1 MQWGAVL
8 LWWVLVV
15 ALAGAALPV
24 AAWLL
29 PDTPDRGAGL
39 ALPVAL
45 TLVVVPAYWVGHLR
59 FGPPAVL
66 VGVGTLVA
74 ASVLL
79 GRRGHRPAPRRALE
93 TLGVFTVAFLLLLAV
108 RSVDPGAIPG
118 GGEKFLDMGL
128 LQSLLRA
135 ERLPPIDMWFA
146 GERVLYYYGGHLVA
160 ATLALLTA
168 TPGRLAYNLALATAY
183 AGATTAVYG
192 LAGAVAADRG
202 LPRRVAGGVGA
213 TLFGLASNLFVPL
226 GVVATVLR
234 GGLLGHLADATGRTV
249 EQATVSMETF
259 GYWWSSRVIP
269 GTITEFPLFAYLN
282 GDLHAHMTDTVF
294 LLLVAAVAYAYHRTD
309 RAAVG
314 RRRLLVF
321 GVVPPVIGYLGVVNT
336 WSLPTGVGLTWLALA
351 LAPAPPRDLLPYG
364 RTWGPGGPVRREL
377 ARLAVA
383 TVLAVAVL
391 GLALV
396 WVTPFVTGVLLGG
409 GAGGS
414 LAVVTDHTGFWALLV
429 AQGGFVALFACYLVA
444 VVGRSR
450 RLLAGG
456 LGVLA
461 AGTVAALALAAPV
474 LALVV
479 PVGVAGWVLH
489 RRGVEASPGPG
500 GDSAPPGFEAVLIV
514 AGVGLVTIVEFVY
527 LDDAASAG
535 RYNTVFKT
543 YAQVWPLWA
552 TAGGV
557 ALAGALARLRQV
569 GPGGTAPE
577 RRTEDP
583 DLGGHGRGLALA
595 GHLAAGGF
603 LVALLLYAGL
613 ALIEHFEPYVTVWV
627 SWWPAL
633 VVGAVAL
640 AGGVGA
646 VRRGDAEDAP
656 DGGVG
661 GTVRAGLGAHP
672 VLVGCLV
679 VVLALHGG
687 VAGAAGAA
695 DTVDPA
701 PSLDALAYVHTW
713 HAGEAPAIEW
723 LVDRPG
729 QPTIVAAPGT
739 ELYRWSSPASSLT
752 GLPTV
757 AGWAH
762 EANYRSPAAY
772 SERVADVDRL
782 FRGSPATRAA
792 LLRTYEVRYVYVG
805 QLERERYAGVDL
817 RFGDEPGL
825 SVAVEGPAVTV
836 YAVDR
841 DALVAGRTA
850 NASTDTDT
858 DTVLGWTAGS
868 AVSDRRRE
876 TPSRWRPAQTAI
888 SPARLTTSTA
898 SASMVSTSRK
908 WGTNRRFS

>member
-45 TLVVVPAYWVGHLR
+45 TLVVVPTYWVGHLR
-59 FGPPAVL
+59 FGSVAVL
-66 VGVGTLVA
+66 AGVGTLVA

-93 TLGVFTVAFLLLLAV
+93 TLGVFTVAFLFLLAV
-108 RSVDPGAIPG
+108 RSVDPGAVPG

-135 ERLPPIDMWFA
+135 ERLPPVDMWFA

-183 AGATTAVYG
+183 AGAVTAVYG

-226 GVVATVLR
+226 GAVATVLR

-249 EQATVSMETF
+249 AQATVSMETF

-294 LLLVAAVAYAYHRTD
+294 LLLVVAVAYAYHRTD
-309 RAAVG
+309 RAAVR

-321 GVVPPVIGYLGVVNT
+321 GVVPPVVGYLGVVNT

-364 RTWGPGGPVRREL
+364 RHWTPAGPVRRE
-377 ARLAVA
+377 ATRVAVA
-383 TVLAVAVL
+383 TALAVPVL
-391 GLALV
+391 GLALL

-414 LAVVTDHTGFWALLV
+414 LAVVTDHTGLWALLV
-429 AQGGFVALFACYLVA
+429 AQGGFVVLFACYLVA

-456 LGVLA
+456 LAVLV
-461 AGTVAALALAAPV
+461 AGTVGALALAAPV

-489 RRGVEASPGPG
+489 RHRDQAGG
-500 GDSAPPGFEAVLIV
+500 GDAAVVGRDGSGLPGFEAVLIV

-557 ALAGALARLRQV
+557 ALAGVLARLRRV
-569 GPGGTAPE
+569 RPVPTVSDG
-577 RRTEDP
+577 RTVDAA
-583 DLGGHGRGLALA
+583 LRGRGRVLALA
-595 GHLAAGGF
+595 GRVAAGGF

-633 VVGAVAL
+633 VVGTVAL
-640 AGGVGA
+640 VGGVAA
-646 VRRGDAEDAP
+646 VRRGDDGDAP
-656 DGGVG
+656 TGGVG
-661 GTVRAGLGAHP
+661 GTVRGGLGAHP

-723 LVDRPG
+723 LLDRPG

-772 SERVADVDRL
+772 RERVADVDRL

-792 LLRTYEVRYVYVG
+792 LLRAYEVRYVYVG
-805 QLERERYAGVDL
+805 PLERDRYARADL

-841 DALVAGRTA
+841 DALVTGRTGV
-850 NASTDTDT
+850 NASTALA
-858 DTVLGWTAGS
+858 LGW
-868 AVSDRRRE
+868 E
-876 TPSRWRPAQTAI
+876 
-888 SPARLTTSTA
+888 
-898 SASMVSTSRK
+898 
-908 WGTNRRFS
+908 